1 VLADPPAAAAALA
14 ERYAAVTVLKGAST
28 VIAAP
33 DGRQAVST
41 RGHPGMAVGGTGDV
55 LAGLLGALLATG
67 DAFERAC
74 AGVYLHGRAGE
85 RAADDHGLGLV
96 ADDVVEA
103 LTEAAG
109 ELAC

>member
-1 VLADPPAAAAALA
+1 
-14 ERYAAVTVLKGAST
+14 

-55 LAGLLGALLATG
+55 LAGLLGTFLADG
-67 DAFERAC
+67 DPFQRAC
-74 AGVYLHGRAGE
+74 AGAFVHGHAGE
-85 RAADDHGLGLV
+85 RAGEARGVGLV

-103 LTEAAG
+103 LPAAVEAIAWETAWRAG
-109 ELAC
+109 RGGPC